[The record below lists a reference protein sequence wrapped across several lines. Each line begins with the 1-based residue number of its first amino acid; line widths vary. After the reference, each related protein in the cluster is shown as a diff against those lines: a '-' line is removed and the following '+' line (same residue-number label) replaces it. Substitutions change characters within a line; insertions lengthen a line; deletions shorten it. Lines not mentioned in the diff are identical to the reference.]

1 MSKKGAYKIIA
12 IACILLFM
20 LPAAG
25 FAGNAKDDEHVI
37 GDLILAKPMGFAALI
52 AGGVTYLVSL
62 PVTIPFGWHDK
73 AYKSLV
79 KKPYEFTFQRELGE
93 DLDEF

>member
-1 MSKKGAYKIIA
+1 MPKKGVYKIIA

-37 GDLILAKPMGFAALI
+37 ADLILAKPVGFLALI
-52 AGGVTYLVSL
+52 VGGSIYVVSL
-62 PVTIPFGWHDK
+62 PVTIPFGWHGT

>member
-1 MSKKGAYKIIA
+1 MPKKGAYRIIA
-12 IACILLFM
+12 IVCILMFM

-25 FAGNAKDDEHVI
+25 FAGNAKDDELVI
-37 GDLILAKPMGFAALI
+37 GDLILVKPLGFAALI

-62 PVTIPFGWHDK
+62 PVTLPLGWKEK